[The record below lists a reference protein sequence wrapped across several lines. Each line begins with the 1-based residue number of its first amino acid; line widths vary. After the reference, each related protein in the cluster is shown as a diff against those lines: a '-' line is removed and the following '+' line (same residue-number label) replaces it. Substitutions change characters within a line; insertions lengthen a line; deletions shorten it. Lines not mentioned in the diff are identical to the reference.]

1 MVEILSV
8 VCIVL
13 IVLVLCRWGIQLVL
27 DILCRPWVIIP
38 LGIFIVIWA
47 IKELGIG
54 TAVLFTLG
62 LVSIYILRRN
72 KR

>member
-13 IVLVLCRWGIQLVL
+13 IVLVLCRWGIQTLL

-38 LGIFIVIWA
+38 TGIFIVIWA
-47 IKELGIG
+47 TKEFGIG